1 MSLGNVVV
9 VVARKAAALSF
20 CAEISTRS
28 LFFTAWT
35 AAALFGRGLHLWVT
49 DDDDDD
55 EQPRRTSTRAL
66 DLERF
71 RRATKRLALTETQQ
85 VAVDQVVSQIQPLI
99 VQLRLELKEKQQA
112 LVALQPG
119 DNGFLNE
126 TGRISN
132 DIGTLATQLALTS
145 NKLKTDIYGILSK
158 GQQTVL
164 GDLQTAFEMV
174 E

>member
-1 MSLGNVVV
+1 MAHN
-9 VVARKAAALSF
+9 AAALSF
-20 CAEISTRS
+20 GAEVSTRS

-35 AAALFGRGLHLWVT
+35 AATLFGRGLHLWGADEN
-49 DDDDDD
+49 DDDT
-55 EQPRRTSTRAL
+55 PRRASTRTL

-71 RRATKRLALTETQQ
+71 RQATKRLALTETQQ
-85 VAVDQVVSQIQPLI
+85 VAIDQVVSQIQPLI
-99 VQLRLELKEKQQA
+99 VELRVELEDKQRA

-119 DNGFLNE
+119 DNGFLIK

-145 NKLKTDIYGILSK
+145 NKLKTDIYGILST
-158 GQQTVL
+158 GQQAVL
-164 GDLQTAFEMV
+164 GNLQTAFELV

>member
-1 MSLGNVVV
+1 MASNSE
-9 VVARKAAALSF
+9 ALSF
-20 CAEISTRS
+20 DTEVSTRS

-35 AAALFGRGLHLWVT
+35 AAALFGRGLHLWAT
-49 DDDDDD
+49 EEDDD
-55 EQPRRTSTRAL
+55 EQPRRACTRAL

-71 RRATKRLALTETQQ
+71 RRVTKRLALTETQQ

-99 VQLRLELKEKQQA
+99 VRLRLELKEKQQA

-126 TGRISN
+126 AGRISN

-164 GDLQTAFEMV
+164 GDLQTAFELV